1 MGAGSQNPQCSV
13 RRPAGIQFAPTFM
26 HFLGFINALLVIVMR
41 RIAIV
46 TGSNKGIGL
55 EIARGLARNQ
65 STDVVIL
72 ACRNRDLGVQ
82 CELNLKREGLNVDF
96 IQLDLSSEESIV
108 SFVDAVG
115 KKYGRVD
122 SLCNNGAIAFK
133 AADPTPFSEQVEP
146 TFRTNYYG
154 TVSLTM
160 KLLPM
165 MKKSIGARIVNVASM
180 AGRLQLLAKK
190 NFLKQIKDGM
200 FSVSDVDD
208 LICKPFID
216 SVNRHEHEKEG
227 WPSTCYGMSK
237 LALIAFTKAL
247 ARAEPEI
254 QVYSCCPGWVKT
266 EMSSNRGSKTPEQG
280 AATPLLLLTEPPGL
294 QCSGEFWQEEKAI
307 EW

>member
-1 MGAGSQNPQCSV
+1 M
-13 RRPAGIQFAPTFM
+13 
-26 HFLGFINALLVIVMR
+26 
-41 RIAIV
+41 
-46 TGSNKGIGL
+46 
-55 EIARGLARNQ
+55 
-65 STDVVIL
+65 
-72 ACRNRDLGVQ
+72 
-82 CELNLKREGLNVDF
+82 NVDF
-96 IQLDLSSEESIV
+96 IQLDLASEESIV
-108 SFVDAVG
+108 SFVAAVEN
-115 KKYGRVD
+115 KYGRVD

-165 MKKSIGARIVNVASM
+165 MKKSPGARIINVASM
-180 AGRLQLLAKK
+180 AGGLQLLSKK
-190 NFLKQIKDGM
+190 PPQFIKHIKDGM
-200 FSVSDVDD
+200 YSVSDVDE
-208 LICKPFID
+208 LICRPFII
-216 SVNRHEHEKEG
+216 SVIRKEHENEG

-254 QVYSCCPGWVKT
+254 QVYCCCPGWVKT
-266 EMSSNRGSKTPEQG
+266 EMSSNRGSKTPKQG

-294 QCSGEFWQEEKAI
+294 QYSGEFWQEERAI